1 MKKDWL
7 YLRQRIWSRIQEGK
21 WRGAELERR
30 GDTQYCQ
37 VSYNMEMQLQW
48 SKGSKGRMWM
58 GTRLQYAHVIH
69 IWINGVMINR
79 ELASADHWQ
88 LSCALDGQRMIIK
101 NRPGI
106 MKSCVKEIL
115 KLKNKNLSLP
125 IQLWKQNELIFP
137 RNGKNKWCHVTQ
149 YSIVTYPEI
158 LKYYYCGLDGFGP
171 SQNLMLKLCTQCNS
185 TGRCDLQKMTM
196 VS

>member
-58 GTRLQYAHVIH
+58 GTRLQYAHVTH

-88 LSCALDGQRMIIK
+88 LSCA
-101 NRPGI
+101 PGWTENDY
-106 MKSCVKEIL
+106 K
-115 KLKNKNLSLP
+115 
-125 IQLWKQNELIFP
+125 KQTWNNE
-137 RNGKNKWCHVTQ
+137 
-149 YSIVTYPEI
+149 
-158 LKYYYCGLDGFGP
+158 
-171 SQNLMLKLCTQCNS
+171 KLCQRNLKIKKQKCISPNS
-185 TGRCDLQKMTM
+185 VMKTKWTHFSKKWQK
-196 VS
+196 